1 LVIFRVQL
9 LIYQRVTIKITILK
23 PPSHHP
29 ISPSGA
35 AGAIPPAMVDPRL
48 RAETR
53 QSKLLCAELLGAL
66 VPWWLVVDSTTIK
79 MAILKWIYQHLM
91 WIYQHLKWIFHH
103 FKWIYMG
110 FTTILNG
117 CAAILSGFTCI

>member
-1 LVIFRVQL
+1 
-9 LIYQRVTIKITILK
+9 
-23 PPSHHP
+23 
-29 ISPSGA
+29 
-35 AGAIPPAMVDPRL
+35 MVDPRL

-79 MAILKWIYQHLM
+79 MAILKWIYQHLKWIYQHLM